1 MTPTL
6 YASFTDMTDAEKAIG
21 ALLDHGMKPK
31 DISLVA
37 HESHSGRLESY
48 STGENLNLKEL
59 EVHAKT
65 GITTTTGADAES
77 GALTGAGVGL
87 GVGVAAALASVFL
100 PGFGI
105 ILGGGALSIALA
117 GAAAT
122 AGAGAVAGGAMGFLK
137 DQGVPEHAATTYDT
151 TIQGGGAVM
160 AIGMQGTLTRGEIEN
175 ILMKYNGQN
184 IGEYSP
190 TTAL

>member
-6 YASFTDMTDAEKAIG
+6 YASFNDITDAERATG
-21 ALLDHGMKPK
+21 ALLDHGVKPK

-37 HESHSGRLESY
+37 NEKHSGRLTAY
-48 STGENLNLKEL
+48 STGENLSLKDL
-59 EVHAKT
+59 EIHAKT

-87 GVGVAAALASVFL
+87 GVGVVAAIASVFL

-105 ILGGGALSIALA
+105 VLGGGALSIALA

-122 AGAGAVAGGAMGFLK
+122 AGAGAVAGGVVGFLK
-137 DQGVPEHAATTYDT
+137 DQGVPEFAASAYHT
-151 TIQGGGAVM
+151 TIEGGGAVM
-160 AIGMQGTLTRGEIEN
+160 AIGMQGNLTRSEIETV
-175 ILMKYNGQN
+175 LMKYNAED
-184 IGEYSP
+184 IGKYSP
-190 TTAL
+190 NRPL